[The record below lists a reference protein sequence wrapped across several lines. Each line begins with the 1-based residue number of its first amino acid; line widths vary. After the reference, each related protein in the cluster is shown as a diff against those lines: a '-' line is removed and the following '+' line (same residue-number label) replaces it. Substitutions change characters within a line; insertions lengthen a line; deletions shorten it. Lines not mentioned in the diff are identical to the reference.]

1 MNLLPTPLR
10 GARHARVAPAARAAE
25 IDGFADAQ
33 RVQRRGELA
42 DSVAAELVRA
52 IDGELGPPIAD
63 DLALLAERA
72 GDDPHLRPAGGVV
85 GDGGAVAE
93 ALVVGMRVH
102 EQQPRRLGHGPA
114 PYLLIRSSAIGTP
127 TATIEQMAQ
136 LSQVLLPHAS
146 RSRRRGEVLEHALYE
161 ATLAELAEVG
171 YGGLTMEGIAARAHT
186 GKAALYRRWAS
197 KCELVHAAL
206 VFALPPVPE
215 PRSGRSARDNL
226 LAMFTAH
233 RDMLAGKTA
242 FPGLEIIHQLLHEPE
257 MRAIFADAVVG
268 PRLKI
273 VDSILQAAV
282 EDGDIDPAT
291 ITPLTARVGPAL
303 INQHFLLTGE
313 PPNRRE
319 LALIVDTV
327 IPPKAH

>member
-1 MNLLPTPLR
+1 
-10 GARHARVAPAARAAE
+10 
-25 IDGFADAQ
+25 
-33 RVQRRGELA
+33 
-42 DSVAAELVRA
+42 
-52 IDGELGPPIAD
+52 
-63 DLALLAERA
+63 
-72 GDDPHLRPAGGVV
+72 
-85 GDGGAVAE
+85 
-93 ALVVGMRVH
+93 
-102 EQQPRRLGHGPA
+102 
-114 PYLLIRSSAIGTP
+114 
-127 TATIEQMAQ
+127 MAQ
-136 LSQVLLPHAS
+136 PTQVTANAI
-146 RSRRRGEVLEHALYE
+146 RSRRRGEVLERALYE
-161 ATLAELAEVG
+161 ATLAELTEVG

-206 VFALPPVPE
+206 VFTLPPVPE

-242 FPGLEIIHQLLHEPE
+242 FPGLDIIHQLLHEPE

-273 VDSILQAAV
+273 VDSILQAAI
-282 EDGDIDPAT
+282 DAGDIDPAT
-291 ITPLTARVGPAL
+291 LTPLTARIGPAL
-303 INQHFLLTGE
+303 INQHFLLTGV

-327 IPPKAH
+327 IPPKAPAAQAN

>member
-1 MNLLPTPLR
+1 
-10 GARHARVAPAARAAE
+10 
-25 IDGFADAQ
+25 
-33 RVQRRGELA
+33 
-42 DSVAAELVRA
+42 
-52 IDGELGPPIAD
+52 
-63 DLALLAERA
+63 
-72 GDDPHLRPAGGVV
+72 
-85 GDGGAVAE
+85 
-93 ALVVGMRVH
+93 
-102 EQQPRRLGHGPA
+102 
-114 PYLLIRSSAIGTP
+114 
-127 TATIEQMAQ
+127 MAQ
-136 LSQVLLPHAS
+136 PSQISVHAT

-171 YGGLTMEGIAARAHT
+171 YGGLTMEGIAARART

-215 PRSGRSARDNL
+215 PRPGRSAREKL

-242 FPGLEIIHQLLHEPE
+242 FPGLDIIHQLLHEPE

-268 PRLKI
+268 PRLKT
-273 VDSILQAAV
+273 VESILRAAV
-282 EDGDIDPAT
+282 ANGDIDPAT
-291 ITPLTARVGPAL
+291 ITPLTARIGPAL

-313 PPNRRE
+313 PPNRRD

-327 IPPKAH
+327 IPPKAPAAQEN